1 MGDSVQRSGGLT
13 EARTIQRKIRKALLS
28 CVWVL
33 MFLVWA
39 EHCQSLRAEDS
50 NDAAEDV
57 GLFVVDLNQFGATS
71 LDVINGFP
79 DVDKFQALRQRGVAA
94 FGTCVKDAPFIGK
107 SASSGIARSAIWKYI
122 GSSSIPILS

>member
-1 MGDSVQRSGGLT
+1 MFFKPSRTTSAFSSSGPVGQAGHLNRMGSVQRSGGLT
-13 EARTIQRKIRKALLS
+13 EARTIQRKIRNALLS
-28 CVWVL
+28 YVWVL

-57 GLFVVDLNQFGATS
+57 SLFVVDLDQFGATL

-94 FGTCVKDAPFIGK
+94 MGH
-107 SASSGIARSAIWKYI
+107 ASRMRHS
-122 GSSSIPILS
+122 